1 MTKKDVIKKLK
12 KFKKNLPKY
21 NKTLVAGLGALL
33 TVLNL
38 VFVGNPQVQTAIS
51 IATALGVY
59 QVPNKKK

>member
-1 MTKKDVIKKLK
+1 MNKKNIIKKLK
-12 KFKKNLPKY
+12 KFQKNLPKY
-21 NKTLVAGLGALL
+21 NKTLIAALGALL